1 MIDGVPLATVMVRVA
16 DPVPAEFD
24 AEMDAVKVPAE
35 VGVPEITPVEVFTD
49 TPEGRPLA
57 L

>member
-1 MIDGVPLATVMVRVA
+1 MARDALETVKIRVA

-24 AEMDAVKVPAE
+24 AEIDTLKVPAE
-35 VGVPEITPVEVFTD
+35 VGVPEIAPVEVFTD
-49 TPEGRPLA
+49 TPEGKPLA